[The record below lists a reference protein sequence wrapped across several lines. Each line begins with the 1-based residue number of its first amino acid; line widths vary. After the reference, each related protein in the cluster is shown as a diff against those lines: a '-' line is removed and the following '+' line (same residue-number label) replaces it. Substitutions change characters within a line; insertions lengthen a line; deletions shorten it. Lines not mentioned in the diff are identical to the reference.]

1 MVPTAWARIRTKE
14 GDSNRSACVRSRAP
28 HNRANNPFCIILM
41 RRTKV
46 FDEITISCIF
56 NSEFIFHDATLTC
69 LLHVLPAS
77 KRSPKAGLIGSLN
90 PEIFMKLKMTIQVAL
105 CAATLVAATLSPSIT
120 AADTLDDIKSRGK
133 MVVAIDPTF
142 QPYEFT
148 DSSGKIIGYTP
159 AIMEAVAK
167 KLGVTIDYQKMAF
180 SGIIPGL
187 LAKSFDLEGSSLNV
201 TAERAKRVMF
211 TVPFS
216 KGANAVLTRTDVT
229 KIPAKVKIES
239 LSGLTAAVKATT
251 APEKILSEFN
261 ATLTGK
267 GLAPIKILSL
277 DTVEQTISALT
288 AKRADFVFDD
298 ITVLG
303 AAMKANPG
311 KLRSA
316 GELGDSQWMAWA
328 TRPDDARLNK
338 FVSEVILDMQKSG
351 ALAKLQKEHLG
362 LVVVVPAANFVP
374 KQ

>member
-1 MVPTAWARIRTKE
+1 
-14 GDSNRSACVRSRAP
+14 
-28 HNRANNPFCIILM
+28 
-41 RRTKV
+41 
-46 FDEITISCIF
+46 
-56 NSEFIFHDATLTC
+56 
-69 LLHVLPAS
+69 
-77 KRSPKAGLIGSLN
+77 
-90 PEIFMKLKMTIQVAL
+90 
-105 CAATLVAATLSPSIT
+105 
-120 AADTLDDIKSRGK
+120 
-133 MVVAIDPTF
+133 
-142 QPYEFT
+142 
-148 DSSGKIIGYTP
+148 
-159 AIMEAVAK
+159 MEAVAK
-167 KLGVTIDYQKMAF
+167 KLGVAIEYQKMAF

-201 TAERAKRVMF
+201 TAERAKRVLF

-216 KGANAVLTRTDVT
+216 KGANGVLTRTDVT
-229 KIPAKVKIES
+229 RIPAKAKIES

-251 APEKILSEFN
+251 APEKILNEFN

-277 DTVEQTISALT
+277 DTVEQTISALM

-316 GELGDSQWMAWA
+316 GELGDSQWMAWV
-328 TRPDDARLNK
+328 TRPDDVRLNK

-362 LVVVVPAANFVP
+362 LVVAVPAANFVP